1 MNRRE
6 IGTEEE
12 KLAAEYLRKQ
22 GMQIV
27 EANFRS
33 RQGEIDLVGQHEGYL
48 VFVEVKYRSASE
60 KGYALEA
67 VDYRKQLRICRVA
80 DYYRYVH
87 GLGDGTGV
95 RYDVVGIQGSE
106 IQWVQ
111 NAFPHIYA
119 RGY

>member
-33 RQGEIDLVGQHEGYL
+33 R
-48 VFVEVKYRSASE
+48 
-60 KGYALEA
+60 
-67 VDYRKQLRICRVA
+67 
-80 DYYRYVH
+80 
-87 GLGDGTGV
+87 
-95 RYDVVGIQGSE
+95 
-106 IQWVQ
+106 
-111 NAFPHIYA
+111 
-119 RGY
+119 RGNRPGGPA

>member
-1 MNRRE
+1 LNRRE

-48 VFVEVKYRSASE
+48 VFVEVKYRSSG
-60 KGYALEA
+60 KGMPWKPWTA
-67 VDYRKQLRICRVA
+67 
-80 DYYRYVH
+80 
-87 GLGDGTGV
+87 
-95 RYDVVGIQGSE
+95 GSSAGSAE
-106 IQWVQ
+106 WPIPTDISTDW
-111 NAFPHIYA
+111 ATMSA
-119 RGY
+119 